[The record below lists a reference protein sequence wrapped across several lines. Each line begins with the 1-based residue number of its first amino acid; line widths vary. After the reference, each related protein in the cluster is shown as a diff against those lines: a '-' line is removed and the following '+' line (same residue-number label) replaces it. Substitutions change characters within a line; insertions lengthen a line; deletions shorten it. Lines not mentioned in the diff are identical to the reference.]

1 MVRFAEWLVL
11 DSFVDRLEREVL
23 LEQAALETLD
33 MVVSVLRENEE
44 YPASVIGAGYGMAQ
58 SNIRAARE
66 RKLQDDLEAL
76 KFPDSDEDAEPIKG
90 SEVQDDSDA
99 EPATPQESGR
109 IDPTSNEKKILRRI
123 SSALKTIRAGGI
135 RDRFRKVEEIKKIRK
150 EVEDTNA
157 ADDALSVQN
166 PRDPQDAI
174 PILVSLGY
182 LSKGVA
188 EKIGYRLS
196 RRLADDK
203 KKDLGGFLTSKAKDS
218 IKKMRSSAS
227 DKLMEKIVAA
237 SQEEGNDPP
246 EGGFPTDSDTEK
258 ADDDFVKAT
267 NRLLGGRFRRLARSN
282 QTSMGKDRTGHRLT
296 EPDELAADM
305 AVGLL
310 AHFAKRKWK
319 GGKLQ
324 PWNSNDE
331 LLKQDSGWLLPYLMT
346 TAKNLP
352 KKMAQNMSSQLAPPP
367 RTRNSSIAKKTKK
380 AEVINSDFKSG
391 NLGFYIAY
399 MKKAA
404 ENPFDR
410 RSPDEQIIQPRE
422 QDDRVRL
429 SIMQDIEKVI
439 NFTRMSSE
447 DISIDPS
454 GDDETLRS
462 RVRTTL
468 STYLY
473 RVLPTNLSRVIHA
486 SALAKNDG
494 EESSMDDILSAH
506 VDAGDDEPDLDD
518 HQGIDSMSNSSPD
531 EDRTAPLLGLLS
543 RAIDEIAA
551 MVPEG
556 PIQAFALCVKFN
568 LKCDIRIKPSKMKS
582 GQTTT
587 TVASLRVSRDA
598 QLNIPRDFNYNT
610 IGTNC
615 TNALGKIG
623 LTDPVVAQRWGIIPG
638 TPGKASGLT
647 PVSKS
652 YVHEYLKGNPRKG
665 TPGALTML
673 CNKLKA
679 MVGRVPAVQ
688 D

>member
-1 MVRFAEWLVL
+1 MVRFAEWLVI

-44 YPASVIGAGYGMAQ
+44 YPASIIGSGYGMAQ

-66 RKLQDDLEAL
+66 RKLQDELDAL
-76 KFPDSDEDAEPIKG
+76 KFPDPDEDSEPVKG
-90 SEVQDDSDA
+90 SVAKDDSDS
-99 EPATPQESGR
+99 ETVSPQEADF
-109 IDPTSNEKKILRRI
+109 IDPTSNEKKILKKI

-135 RDRFRKVEEIKKIRK
+135 RDRFRKVEEIKKIKK
-150 EVEDTNA
+150 EVEDTNDA
-157 ADDALSVQN
+157 EDALSVQN

-182 LSKGVA
+182 LSKGVG

-196 RRLADDK
+196 KRFSDDK

-218 IKKMRSSAS
+218 IRRHRSKAS
-227 DKLMEKIVAA
+227 DKLMEKIAAA
-237 SQEEGNDPP
+237 SQEQGNDPP

-258 ADDDFVKAT
+258 ANDDFVKAT

-310 AHFAKRKWK
+310 AHFAKRKWR
-319 GGKLQ
+319 GGELQ

-331 LLKQDSGWLLPYLMT
+331 LLRQDSGWLLPYLMT

-367 RTRNSSIAKKTKK
+367 RTRNSSIVKKSKK
-380 AEVINSDFKSG
+380 AEIINSDFNSG
-391 NLGFYIAY
+391 NLGFYINY

-404 ENPFDR
+404 ERPFDR
-410 RSPDEQIIQPRE
+410 RSPGEQIIQPRE
-422 QDDRVRL
+422 KDDRVRL
-429 SIMQDIEKVI
+429 SIMQDIEEVI
-439 NFTRMSSE
+439 NFTSMSSE
-447 DISIDPS
+447 DISMDPS
-454 GDDETLRS
+454 GNDETLRR

-473 RVLPTNLSRVIHA
+473 RVLPTNFSRVVHA
-486 SALAKNDG
+486 SILARNDG

-518 HQGIDSMSNSSPD
+518 QGIEAMSGSSPD

-568 LKCDIRIKPSKMKS
+568 LKCDIRIKPSKMKN
-582 GQTTT
+582 GQATT

-623 LTDPVVAQRWGIIPG
+623 LTDPVVAQRWGVIPG

-652 YVHEYLKGNPRKG
+652 YVHEYLKGNPRNG
-665 TPGALTML
+665 IPGALTML

-679 MVGRVPAVQ
+679 MVVRAPPTQ